1 MSEKKI
7 LVVDDEESLRV
18 VIRNALRQKGYHVE
32 TAEEGKKA
40 SVLLAENQ
48 YDLVLLDIR
57 MPGLDGFALLEGI
70 LKKPLPPPVI
80 MITAED
86 TMKNAINAMKKGA
99 FDYLTK
105 PFDIDELEI
114 LVEKALKERDL
125 ETEVEKLRGE
135 VREIQLGPH
144 TLVGSSRPLREIHKM
159 IGKLASRDVTVL
171 IQGESGTGKELIARA
186 IHCESPRAGH
196 PFVPVNVAAI
206 PRELLESELFGH
218 VRGAF
223 TGASEDHSGYFEK
236 AGQGTLFLDEIG
248 EMPLNLQAKI
258 LRVLQEKEVQRV
270 GSAEPRP
277 VHARIIAATN
287 QNLEKMVKEK
297 KFREDLYYR
306 LNVVPLE
313 VPPLRMHKEDISV
326 LASHF
331 LKKFCEE
338 LSSPAKQL
346 SKDVM
351 IALKKYT
358 WPGNVRELEN
368 VIKRAI
374 VLSPGTTITPEVV
387 FPFLGDQLSHIDI
400 DDIAL
405 EEIVRKKLT
414 SFLGKLDGYSMD
426 DLYGVVIKRVEKP
439 LIELVMEKTQRNQ
452 IRAAKMLGIN
462 RNTLHKK
469 IRDLKIVVKPT

>member
-1 MSEKKI
+1 MSGKRV

-18 VIRNALRQKGYHVE
+18 IIRNALRQRGHQVE
-32 TAEEGKKA
+32 TVEDGKKA
-40 SVLLAENQ
+40 ALLLEKNH

-57 MPGLDGFALLEGI
+57 IPGLDGFALLEGV

-86 TMKNAINAMKKGA
+86 TMKNAIEAMKKGA
-99 FDYLTK
+99 FDYLAK

-135 VREIQLGPH
+135 VREIQRGPH
-144 TLVGSSRPLREIHKM
+144 TLVGRSRPLRDIHKM

-171 IQGESGTGKELIARA
+171 IHGESGTGKELIARA
-186 IHCESPRAGH
+186 IHGESPRAHH

-223 TGASEDHSGYFEK
+223 TGASEDHAGYFEK
-236 AGQGTLFLDEIG
+236 AGEGTLFLDEIG

-270 GSAEPRP
+270 GSSEPRP
-277 VHARIIAATN
+277 VHARIMTATN
-287 QNLEKMVKEK
+287 QNLEKMVKDK

-313 VPPLRMHKEDISV
+313 VPPLRMRQEDISI

-331 LKKFCEE
+331 LKRFCEE
-338 LSSPAKQL
+338 LTSPAKQF

-351 IALKKYT
+351 TALKKYA

-374 VLSPGTTITPEVV
+374 VLSPGTTITPDVV
-387 FPFLGDQLSHIDI
+387 LPFLGGHLSDVDI

-405 EEIVRKKLT
+405 EEIVRQKLV
-414 SFLGKLDGYSMD
+414 SFLAKWDGYDGD
-426 DLYGVVIKRVEKP
+426 DLYEVVMKRVEKP
-439 LIELVMEKTQRNQ
+439 LIEIVMEKTQKNQ